1 MSGRYLENGAA
12 VPLWMLRDD
21 PLLER
26 CQVTMAQATA
36 AELTSVSGQMERLAR
51 TRHWPELRTAVANL
65 YEQAFGKAVPEK

>member
-1 MSGRYLENGAA
+1 VSGRYLENGAA